1 MEDTYRLTLKN
12 DYLFKL
18 LLGSEENKA
27 CLQDFLE
34 CVLDMPSGMI
44 AELELLDKELTKN
57 ELTDKTGILDVK
69 LRLTDGTIID
79 IEIQNSWSAEFI
91 PRTLFYWSKMYIEGF
106 KEGEPYTSLDKSIT
120 INLISQGFNQSSE
133 MHSAYS
139 LLEQK
144 TYKPL
149 TDLMEIHFLSL
160 SAARKFEIQKDP
172 IEKRQKLINWLRFI
186 ATDDKEERAMLA
198 TTSPI
203 LQMLNEKVDVL
214 SLTPEERKLYE
225 SRMKL
230 KSDIATISEVQFK
243 SGLEVGFAEGEVK
256 GRSEGSHQKALE
268 TARLMKQ
275 ANCEIPFI
283 AKMTGLTTDEVES
296 ICNG

>member
-1 MEDTYRLTLKN
+1 MNDTQTLTLTN

-18 LLGSEENKA
+18 LLGSEENKV

-34 CVLDMPSGMI
+34 CVLDMPAGMI
-44 AELELLDKELTKN
+44 TDLELLDKELTKDAIS
-57 ELTDKTGILDVK
+57 DKTGILDVK
-69 LRLTDGTIID
+69 LRLKDGTTID

-172 IEKRQKLINWLRFI
+172 IEKRQKLINWLRFTRI
-186 ATDDKEERAMLA
+186 HPFENSGTG
-198 TTSPI
+198 SPI

-243 SGLEVGFAEGEVK
+243 SGLAEGEAR
-256 GRSEGSHQKALE
+256 GRSEGSHQAKLE

-283 AKMTGLTTDEVES
+283 AKMTGLTTDEVEA